1 MHRIDN
7 VYADSYPE
15 DVGVVGAVDYR
26 FSSCTFMMVNHA
38 LQMN

>member
-1 MHRIDN
+1 MHITDN

-15 DVGVVGAVDYR
+15 DVGARGAVDYR
-26 FSSCTFMMVNHA
+26 FSSHTFMMVNHA